1 MEHTLKIQQGTT
13 GTVVEDRSVTINY
26 SDIEDNMIDNI
37 PAINTDDTQSAIRI
51 MLRVAV
57 DGDENN
63 NSFYYEC
70 DDDWIH
76 VIRNRNDLVLVLREN
91 YGVDERVGYI
101 TFLHNVD
108 EEEVVTIKLIQL
120 ASEYT
125 IRFGEEG
132 NEITEIELISI
143 VTDSPQE
150 ITVPVSCGGGKSD
163 YTVHRPKKFVRVP
176 DDLLD
181 LTDSDLVPPIYKQV
195 AFDNAFNVLKEG
207 DNIRIENYG
216 NVNCNYV
223 ESDLIVDDYYYL
235 VTVNHKDS
243 FDEVAT
249 IKVTYDDVN
258 TDLPNIKDGNPTINV
273 SHPPVETWPT
283 VNDEDGEEEYE
294 TYEVTCSEQQ
304 ITFGTS
310 QETKVVHVETTP
322 SDSAVTFSYTGSFIK
337 NYRIDGHDI
346 YITVKENIF
355 YTERTCICYISNAE
369 EPEATISLFITQM
382 ARERR

>member
-1 MEHTLKIQQGTT
+1 MIRWNHFCHSI
-13 GTVVEDRSVTINY
+13 VSVFL
-26 SDIEDNMIDNI
+26 
-37 PAINTDDTQSAIRI
+37 SA
-51 MLRVAV
+51 
-57 DGDENN
+57 
-63 NSFYYEC
+63 
-70 DDDWIH
+70 
-76 VIRNRNDLVLVLREN
+76 
-91 YGVDERVGYI
+91 
-101 TFLHNVD
+101 
-108 EEEVVTIKLIQL
+108 LISAFQPI
-120 ASEYT
+120 Y
-125 IRFGEEG
+125 
-132 NEITEIELISI
+132 EITEIELISI